1 MTSTFLILSF
11 AAIVIYIFWVLL
23 NPRKKTSQKKTAK
36 KQISKK
42 NRPALKGKENKQ
54 QAALSRAYKIRKE
67 KINQMKKDPE
77 LIGRVIRHWLR
88 EK

>member
-1 MTSTFLILSF
+1 MMATFLGLSL

-23 NPRKKTSQKKTAK
+23 NPRKKTSQKKQAK

-42 NRPALKGKENKQ
+42 KRPALKEKENEQ
-54 QAALSRAYKIRKE
+54 QAALSSTYKIRKE
-67 KINQMKKDPE
+67 KTNQMKKDPE
-77 LIGRVIRHWLR
+77 LIGRVIRNWLR

>member
-1 MTSTFLILSF
+1 MTSTFLVLSF

-23 NPRKKTSQKKTAK
+23 NPRKKTSQKKPAK
-36 KQISKK
+36 KKISRK
-42 NRPALKGKENKQ
+42 NRPALKGKENEQ

-77 LIGRVIRHWLR
+77 LIGHVIRHWLR

>member
-1 MTSTFLILSF
+1 MMATFLGLSF

-23 NPRKKTSQKKTAK
+23 NPRKKTSQTKQAK
-36 KQISKK
+36 KKIIKK
-42 NRPALKGKENKQ
+42 NRPALKGEENKQ
-54 QAALSRAYKIRKE
+54 QAILSSAYKIRKE
-67 KINQMKKDPE
+67 KTNQMKKDPE

>member
-1 MTSTFLILSF
+1 MTSTFLVLSF

-54 QAALSRAYKIRKE
+54 QAALSRANQSNE
-67 KINQMKKDPE
+67 KRP
-77 LIGRVIRHWLR
+77 
-88 EK
+88 

>member
-1 MTSTFLILSF
+1 MAATFLILTL
-11 AAIVIYIFWVLL
+11 AATVIYIFWVLL
-23 NPRKKTSQKKTAK
+23 NPRKKTSQKKQAK

-42 NRPALKGKENKQ
+42 NRPALKGEENKQ
-54 QAALSRAYKIRKE
+54 QAILSSAYKYRKE
-67 KINQMKKDPE
+67 KTNQMKKDPE

>member
-1 MTSTFLILSF
+1 MTSTFLVFSF

-23 NPRKKTSQKKTAK
+23 NPRKKTSQKKQAK
-36 KQISKK
+36 KKIIKK
-42 NRPALKGKENKQ
+42 NRPALKGEENKQ
-54 QAALSRAYKIRKE
+54 QAILSSAYKIRKE
-67 KINQMKKDPE
+67 KTNQMKKDPE

>member
-1 MTSTFLILSF
+1 MTSTFLVLSF

-23 NPRKKTSQKKTAK
+23 NPRKKTSQKKPAK
-36 KQISKK
+36 KKISKK
-42 NRPALKGKENKQ
+42 NRPALKGEENKQ
-54 QAALSRAYKIRKE
+54 QAVLSSAYKIRKE
-67 KINQMKKDPE
+67 KTNQMKKDPE

>member
-1 MTSTFLILSF
+1 MTSTFLVLSF

-23 NPRKKTSQKKTAK
+23 NPRKKTSQKKQAK
-36 KQISKK
+36 KKIIKK
-42 NRPALKGKENKQ
+42 NRPALKGEENKQ
-54 QAALSRAYKIRKE
+54 QAILSSAYKIRKE
-67 KINQMKKDPE
+67 KTNQMKKDPE